1 MSNTHQKE
9 NVPDLKACLEAL
21 LFVAPEAV
29 SVSQLAATLDISPA
43 EIEDGLSLLALDLQE
58 QGLRLQRHAGR
69 IQLTTAPE
77 MADLVE
83 RFLGL
88 EFTSHLS
95 QAALE
100 VLAIVAHEQPV
111 TRPHIDSIRGVN
123 SDGVMK
129 NLLLKELIQDVGRAD
144 GPGRPI
150 LYATTA
156 EFLHLFGLGSLDE
169 LPPLAPDLE
178 SEEENTPDENLDL
191 DSSVLLTGE
200 QIDHTGDNYS

>member
-1 MSNTHQKE
+1 MPNTPQEGK
-9 NVPDLKACLEAL
+9 VRDLKATLEAL

-29 SVSQLAATLDISPA
+29 SMAQLTAILDKSSAEVEQGLSQLA
-43 EIEDGLSLLALDLQE
+43 EDLQDR
-58 QGLRLQRHAGR
+58 GLRLQRHAGR

-77 MADLVE
+77 MADLIE

-100 VLAIVAHEQPV
+100 ALAIVAHEQPV
-111 TRPHIDSIRGVN
+111 TRPHVDSIRGVN
-123 SDGVMK
+123 SDGVIK
-129 NLLLKELIQDVGRAD
+129 NLLLKGLIQDVGRAD

-150 LYATTA
+150 LYATTT

-169 LPPLAPDLE
+169 LPPLAPDQEDDEE
-178 SEEENTPDENLDL
+178 SPRDENQQGI
-191 DSSVLLTGE
+191 SSALL
-200 QIDHTGDNYS
+200 IDQQPERTNINHS

>member
-43 EIEDGLSLLALDLQE
+43 EVEDGLSLLALDLQE

-200 QIDHTGDNYS
+200 QIDHTSDNYS

>member
-43 EIEDGLSLLALDLQE
+43 EVEDGLSLLALDLQE

-178 SEEENTPDENLDL
+178 SEEENTPDENSDL

>member
-29 SVSQLAATLDISPA
+29 SVAQLAATLDISPA
-43 EIEDGLSLLALDLQE
+43 EVEDGLSLLALDLQE

>member
-43 EIEDGLSLLALDLQE
+43 EVEDGLSLLALDLQE

>member
-200 QIDHTGDNYS
+200 QIDHTSDNYS

>member
-1 MSNTHQKE
+1 MPNTRQDG
-9 NVPDLKACLEAL
+9 NVRDLKASLEAL

-29 SVSQLAATLDISPA
+29 SMAQLTAVLDKSSAEVEQGLSQLA
-43 EIEDGLSLLALDLQE
+43 EDLQHR
-58 QGLRLQRHAGR
+58 GLRIQRHAGR

-77 MADLVE
+77 MADLIE

-100 VLAIVAHEQPV
+100 ALAIVAHEQPV
-111 TRPHIDSIRGVN
+111 TRPHVDSIRGVN

-129 NLLLKELIQDVGRAD
+129 NLLLKGLIQDVGRAD

-169 LPPLAPDLE
+169 LPPLASDQENDEE
-178 SEEENTPDENLDL
+178 SLPDENQQSI
-191 DSSVLLTGE
+191 SSALLINQHPERTN
-200 QIDHTGDNYS
+200 INHS